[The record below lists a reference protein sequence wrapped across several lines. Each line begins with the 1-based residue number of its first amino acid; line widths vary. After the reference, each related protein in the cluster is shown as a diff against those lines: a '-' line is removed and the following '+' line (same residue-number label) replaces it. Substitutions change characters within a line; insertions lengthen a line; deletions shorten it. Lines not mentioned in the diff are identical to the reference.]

1 MTVRPC
7 GVTAPAGH
15 LLLLF
20 TNAVTFDV
28 TVEPF
33 PGIRFKIPCAPHH
46 FAVLTN
52 DQAKVRP
59 LIVFNRDIL
68 LLRCDRLS
76 LFAGECAIWQ

>member
-7 GVTAPAGH
+7 GVSAPAGH

-28 TVEPF
+28 TVKPD
-33 PGIRFKIPCAPHH
+33 PGIRFKIPCLPHH

-52 DQAKVRP
+52 DQAKMRT
-59 LIVFNRDIL
+59 LIVFDDDIFKL
-68 LLRCDRLS
+68 CHHCFRLCS
-76 LFAGECAIWQ
+76 GEGVIW